1 MSGAVC
7 VYKQRLYLKKMN
19 ASTWRSVLMG
29 TLTNV
34 YRNRISV
41 SKTIL
46 GEETTKKVNEEIE
59 KDMPRTFPCKS
70 FFQEEN
76 IKEQL
81 LQVLQEFSL
90 FHPGIGYF
98 QGLCFLVYPLFYV
111 YYLDN
116 PRWAKTDTYYSLIKL
131 IKILRPV
138 LPLHEQ
144 DTRALHYIKTMKKI
158 IEFKLALKDNN
169 LYSKVKEYD
178 LTMLLVVQMLPSL
191 FANRF
196 TLEDTLL
203 LWNYIFSG
211 PTSDGTLLDKIVNV
225 FVGFII
231 YHKYIY
237 MWHSYED
244 KLTLPQNDSNNNAL
258 EIIKIIKTF

>member
-1 MSGAVC
+1 M
-7 VYKQRLYLKKMN
+7 
-19 ASTWRSVLMG
+19 
-29 TLTNV
+29 
-34 YRNRISV
+34 
-41 SKTIL
+41 
-46 GEETTKKVNEEIE
+46 
-59 KDMPRTFPCKS
+59 
-70 FFQEEN
+70 
-76 IKEQL
+76 
-81 LQVLQEFSL
+81 
-90 FHPGIGYF
+90 
-98 QGLCFLVYPLFYV
+98 
-111 YYLDN
+111 
-116 PRWAKTDTYYSLIKL
+116 
-131 IKILRPV
+131 

-225 FVGFII
+225 FVI

-244 KLTLPQNDSNNNAL
+244 KLVPQNDSNNNI